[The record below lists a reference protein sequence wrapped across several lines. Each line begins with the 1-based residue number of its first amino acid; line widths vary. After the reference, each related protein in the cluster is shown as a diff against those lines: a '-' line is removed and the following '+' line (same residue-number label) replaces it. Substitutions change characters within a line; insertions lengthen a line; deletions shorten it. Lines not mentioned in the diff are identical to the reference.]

1 MLTVPKLGS
10 YFQCLQVFLP
20 RCHQPSCPGRYP
32 TTRMGPSIYKETI
45 QCVWLQIQL
54 GPWFLLLR
62 RLSSLGGILPVRRSR
77 PLPPLADHIGISVRD
92 PRGELLL
99 LRFLREFA
107 NSCFLLWCFTVG
119 DGISSD
125 RHPILQGTAV
135 DSSYRCAAEI
145 RCVLLQLMFLSTLS
159 TGSQVC
165 YHYRAE
171 LVFRPLHAFILEQRQ
186 TAITC
191 YYISPSFNPST
202 SLTGVSS
209 IISDELWQKGI
220 PCTSNLHTSLLMPW
234 ADITCVR

>member
-45 QCVWLQIQL
+45 QCVLAPNSVGTLVPSPAPTQL
-54 GPWFLLLR
+54 TRWNT
-62 RLSSLGGILPVRRSR
+62 PVRRSR

-99 LRFLREFA
+99 LRFFEGVCKFVL
-107 NSCFLLWCFTVG
+107 LLWCFTVG

-171 LVFRPLHAFILEQRQ
+171 LVFRPLHAFIMEQRQ

-191 YYISPSFNPST
+191 YYIKSEFQSFHVFDWCVVHY
-202 SLTGVSS
+202 LRRAM
-209 IISDELWQKGI
+209 QKGI
-220 PCTSNLHTSLLMPW
+220 PCTSNLHTSLLK
-234 ADITCVR
+234 AVG